1 MGDPV
6 TTSDSAPHVESRG
19 LARPAA
25 ALLATAGVAMV
36 WVAAIALQP
45 ETTYHL
51 APALVM
57 GAYPALRWGALA
69 SPGRRVIAVVVGA
82 TIASAIAVVLQWGGL
97 LDGPALVGTTGFE
110 ESLLVIAGATV
121 AGLVEALATGFARDG
136 HRR

>member
-1 MGDPV
+1 M
-6 TTSDSAPHVESRG
+6 TTSDPEPPVESRG
-19 LARPAA
+19 WARPAA

-36 WVAAIALQP
+36 WVVAIALRP

-51 APALVM
+51 APAIVM

-69 SPGRRVIAVVVGA
+69 SSGRRAIAVLVGA

-97 LDGPALVGTTGFE
+97 LDGPALVGTTGFG

-121 AGLVEALATGFARDG
+121 AGLAAALATNFARDG